1 MILDTLFVLSTFAL
15 FILTI
20 SLLPLLVFA
29 CWRYTRSKRA
39 VIEGMA
45 QLDSHAR
52 QQMGWMPKEYLGTFD
67 VRAPI
72 RLGWQSW
79 GLMWRQQNTALH
91 RVLWRGL
98 PNAAEVPEDI
108 RKSARR
114 FRRYFC
120 FFIAPLTALVLLPA
134 FLSLAQD
141 MADLTGFS
149 TRICYI
155 LLGLCI
161 GLMTLLP
168 LEKFQKW
175 PELGEGT

>member
-1 MILDTLFVLSTFAL
+1 MILDTLYMFAL
-15 FILTI
+15 FVFSI

-29 CWRYTRSKRA
+29 CWRYARSKRA

-45 QLDSHAR
+45 QLDSHAL
-52 QQMGWMPKEYLGTFD
+52 QQVGWMPKEYIATFD
-67 VRAPI
+67 LRASI

-79 GLMWRQQNTALH
+79 GLMWQQQNTALH

-114 FRRYFC
+114 YRRYFC
-120 FFIAPLTALVLLPA
+120 FFIAPLTVLALLPA
-134 FLSLAQD
+134 FLNLAQD
-141 MADLTGFS
+141 MADLTGIS

-161 GLMTLLP
+161 GFMILLP

-175 PELGEGT
+175 PEFGDGT